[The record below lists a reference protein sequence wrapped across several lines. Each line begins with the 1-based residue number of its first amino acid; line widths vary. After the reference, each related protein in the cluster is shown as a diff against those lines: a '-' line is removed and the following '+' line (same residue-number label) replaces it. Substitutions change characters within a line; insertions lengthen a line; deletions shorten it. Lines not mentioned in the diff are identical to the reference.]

1 MKPCNYW
8 HVNAY
13 FYNLMPFGF
22 IVRSQ
27 IKGEYFMKLKTI
39 SLIGLLFTATVSSG
53 SAFAQKVIQLVTAP
67 KGSITLNQESA
78 KEFNLD
84 LEKIKSSLNAQ
95 EGDEVF
101 ANLDENG
108 DIINLGI
115 YNNREFAGSRVD
127 RDGVGH

>member
-1 MKPCNYW
+1 
-8 HVNAY
+8 
-13 FYNLMPFGF
+13 
-22 IVRSQ
+22 
-27 IKGEYFMKLKTI
+27 MKLKTI
-39 SLIGLLFTATVSSG
+39 SLIGLLFAATVSSG
-53 SAFAQKVIQLVTAP
+53 SAFAQKLIQLVSAP
-67 KGSITLNQESA
+67 KGFISLNQKTA

-101 ANLDENG
+101 ANLGENG

-115 YNNREFAGSRVD
+115 YNNREFAGPRVD

>member
-1 MKPCNYW
+1 
-8 HVNAY
+8 
-13 FYNLMPFGF
+13 
-22 IVRSQ
+22 
-27 IKGEYFMKLKTI
+27 MKLTTI

-53 SAFAQKVIQLVTAP
+53 SAFAQKVIQLVTPP
-67 KGSITLNQESA
+67 KGSITLNKETA

-84 LEKIKSSLNAQ
+84 LETIKSSLNAQ

-115 YNNREFAGSRVD
+115 YNNQEFAGSRVD